1 MRSSRRREQA
11 ASRGRSR
18 HRQLDLRAPAAARG
32 CSPDLAAE
40 LINHAFAFEAGEAK
54 VQHDSG

>member
-1 MRSSRRREQA
+1 MRSSRRRGAGRQPRALE
-11 ASRGRSR
+11 ASSAGPAGTRSC
-18 HRQLDLRAPAAARG
+18 QG
-32 CSPDLAAE
+32 MQSDLAAE